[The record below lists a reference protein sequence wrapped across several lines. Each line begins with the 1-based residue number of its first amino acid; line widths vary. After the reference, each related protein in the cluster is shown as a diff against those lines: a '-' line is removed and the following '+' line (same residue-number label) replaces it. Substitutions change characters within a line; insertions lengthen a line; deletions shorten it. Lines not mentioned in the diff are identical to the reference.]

1 MNETIEIRLTQE
13 ELEIF
18 KRIIQKSI
26 LTRISKIGARGGVVA
41 LSGGI
46 DSSLVTVLAHEVIG
60 DDLVAIIMP
69 EEGVS
74 PENDIKDALN
84 LVKSRGIRYR
94 YIKINDA
101 VRWFSSLLPSRDLS
115 DFSTRLTIAN
125 VKPRIRMIINY
136 MFANLE
142 NKIVLGTSNKTE
154 LLLGYG
160 TKFGDMAA
168 DIYPIGDLYK
178 TQVWQLAEY
187 IGIPTEI
194 IRKKPSA
201 GLWKGQTDE
210 EELGHTYY
218 EIDRVL
224 FALVELELSV
234 RETAELLSLSLESV
248 EDIYRRIIR
257 SEHKRKPPTIT
268 RLSKMCL
275 DKDWRYPVE
284 RY

>member
-1 MNETIEIRLTQE
+1 MNQTIDIKLTEE

-26 LTRISKIGARGGVVA
+26 LTRIEKIRAKGGVVA

-46 DSSLVTVLAHEVIG
+46 DSSLVATLAHEVLG
-60 DDLVAIIMP
+60 DKLLAIIMP
-69 EEGVS
+69 EEGIS
-74 PENDIKDALN
+74 PENDIRDALN
-84 LVKSRGIRYR
+84 LVKSRGIKYK

-101 VRWFSSLLPSRDLS
+101 VKWFTEMLPNQDLN
-115 DFSTRLTIAN
+115 DPRTRLTIAN
-125 VKPRIRMIINY
+125 VKPRIRMIVNY
-136 MFANLE
+136 MYANYE
-142 NKIVLGTSNKTE
+142 GKIVLGTSNKTE

-224 FALVELELSV
+224 YALVELELSV
-234 RETAELLSLSLESV
+234 RETSELLNISMDSV

>member
-1 MNETIEIRLTQE
+1 MSEIEIILE
-13 ELEIF
+13 ERELALYAD
-18 KRIIQKSI
+18 IIVNSI
-26 LTRISKIGARGGVVA
+26 RSRVEKVGATGGVVA

-46 DSSLVTVLAHEVIG
+46 DSSLVTLLAHKALGDKVIA
-60 DDLVAIIMP
+60 LIMP
-69 EEGVS
+69 ESGVS
-74 PENDIKDALN
+74 PVSDTEDALN
-84 LVKSRGIRYR
+84 LVEKLGVEYRLIDINGAIDWFKSVFPEG
-94 YIKINDA
+94 NGSEWA
-101 VRWFSSLLPSRDLS
+101 E
-115 DFSTRLTIAN
+115 RLTLAN

-136 MFANLE
+136 IYSNYFNR
-142 NKIVLGTSNKTE
+142 IVIGTSNKTE

-178 TQVWQLAEY
+178 TQVWQLAEFL
-187 IGIPTEI
+187 GIPTEI

-210 EELGHTYY
+210 EELGHTYH

-224 FALVELELSV
+224 FALVEMELSV
-234 RETAELLSLSLESV
+234 RETSELLGIDEEAV
-248 EDIYRRIIR
+248 KDIYNRVIR
-257 SEHKRKPPTIT
+257 SEHKRRPPTIT

>member
-1 MNETIEIRLTQE
+1 MKIELYLKE
-13 ELEIF
+13 KELSLYE
-18 KRIIQKSI
+18 KIIVNSI
-26 LTRISKIGARGGVVA
+26 KVRVEKIQARGGVVA

-46 DSSLVTVLAHEVIG
+46 DSSLVAVLAHRALG
-60 DDLVAIIMP
+60 DNLLCLIMP

-74 PENDIKDALN
+74 PEEDTEHALKIVNKFNIK
-84 LVKSRGIRYR
+84 Y
-94 YIKINDA
+94 KIIPINKA
-101 VRWFSSLLPSRDLS
+101 VEWFSKNFPEGEFKEQAR
-115 DFSTRLTIAN
+115 RMAIAN
-125 VKPRIRMIINY
+125 TKPRIRMILNY
-136 MFANLE
+136 LYANAMGG
-142 NKIVLGTSNKTE
+142 IVIGTSNKTE

-178 TQVWQLAEY
+178 TQVWQLAEHV
-187 IGIPTEI
+187 GIPTEI

-224 FALVELELSV
+224 YALVELELSV
-234 RETAELLSLSLESV
+234 RETSEFLDIDKEAVL
-248 EDIYRRIIR
+248 DIYKRVIS

>member
-1 MNETIEIRLTQE
+1 MNQDIDIRLERE

-26 LTRISKIGARGGVVA
+26 LTRIKKIGAKGGVVA

-46 DSSLVTVLAHEVIG
+46 DSSLVATLAQEVLGEN
-60 DDLVAIIMP
+60 LTAIIMP
-69 EEGVS
+69 EEGIS
-74 PENDIKDALN
+74 PENDIRDALN
-84 LVKSRGIRYR
+84 LVKSRGIKYK
-94 YIKINDA
+94 YITINDA
-101 VRWFSSLLPSRDLS
+101 VEWFTKMLPSQDLN
-115 DFSTRLTIAN
+115 DFRTRLTIAN

-136 MFANLE
+136 MYANYE
-142 NKIVLGTSNKTE
+142 GKIVLGTSNKTE

-218 EIDRVL
+218 EIDKVL
-224 FALVELELSV
+224 YALVELELSV
-234 RETAELLSLSLESV
+234 RETSELLGIDVESV
-248 EDIYRRIIR
+248 EDIYRRIIH

>member
-1 MNETIEIRLTQE
+1 MKIELYLNGKELSLYEKIIVNSIKVRVEKTQ
-13 ELEIF
+13 
-18 KRIIQKSI
+18 
-26 LTRISKIGARGGVVA
+26 ARGGVVA

-46 DSSLVTVLAHEVIG
+46 DSSLVAVLAHKALG
-60 DDLVAIIMP
+60 DNLLCLIMP
-69 EEGVS
+69 EEGIS
-74 PENDIKDALN
+74 PEEDTEHAL
-84 LVKSRGIRYR
+84 
-94 YIKINDA
+94 KIVNKFNINYKIIPINKA
-101 VRWFSSLLPSRDLS
+101 VEWFSKNFPEGEFKEQAR
-115 DFSTRLTIAN
+115 RMAIAN
-125 VKPRIRMIINY
+125 TKPRIRMILNY
-136 MFANLE
+136 LYANAMGG
-142 NKIVLGTSNKTE
+142 IVIGTSNKTE

-178 TQVWQLAEY
+178 TQVWQLAEHV
-187 IGIPTEI
+187 GIPTEI

-224 FALVELELSV
+224 YALVELELSV
-234 RETAELLSLSLESV
+234 RETSEVLGIDEEAVL
-248 EDIYRRIIR
+248 DIYKRVIT

>member
-1 MNETIEIRLTQE
+1 MSEIEIILE
-13 ELEIF
+13 ERELALYAD
-18 KRIIQKSI
+18 IIVNSI
-26 LTRISKIGARGGVVA
+26 RSRVEKVGATGGVVA

-46 DSSLVTVLAHEVIG
+46 DSSLVTLLAHKALGDKVIA
-60 DDLVAIIMP
+60 LIMP
-69 EEGVS
+69 ESGVS
-74 PENDIKDALN
+74 PVSDTEDALN
-84 LVKSRGIRYR
+84 LVEKLGVEYR
-94 YIKINDA
+94 LIDINGA
-101 VRWFSSLLPSRDLS
+101 IGWFKGVFPEGNGNEWAE
-115 DFSTRLTIAN
+115 RLTLAN
-125 VKPRIRMIINY
+125 VKPRVRMIINY
-136 MFANLE
+136 IYSNYFNR
-142 NKIVLGTSNKTE
+142 IVIGTSNKTE

-178 TQVWQLAEY
+178 TQVWQLAEFL
-187 IGIPTEI
+187 GIPTEI

-210 EELGHTYY
+210 EELGHTYH

-224 FALVELELSV
+224 FALVEMELSV
-234 RETAELLSLSLESV
+234 RETSELLGIDEEAV
-248 EDIYRRIIR
+248 TDIYNRVIR
-257 SEHKRKPPTIT
+257 SEHKRRPPTIT

>member
-1 MNETIEIRLTQE
+1 MSEIEIILE
-13 ELEIF
+13 ERELALYAD
-18 KRIIQKSI
+18 IIVNSI
-26 LTRISKIGARGGVVA
+26 RSRVEKVGATGGVVA

-46 DSSLVTVLAHEVIG
+46 DSSLVTLLAHKALGDKVIA
-60 DDLVAIIMP
+60 LIMP
-69 EEGVS
+69 ESGVS
-74 PENDIKDALN
+74 PVSDTEDALN
-84 LVKSRGIRYR
+84 LVEKLGVEYR
-94 YIKINDA
+94 LIDINGA
-101 VRWFSSLLPSRDLS
+101 IGWFKGVFPEGNGNEWAE
-115 DFSTRLTIAN
+115 RLTLAN
-125 VKPRIRMIINY
+125 VKPRVRMIINY
-136 MFANLE
+136 IYSNYFNR
-142 NKIVLGTSNKTE
+142 IVIGTSNKTE

-178 TQVWQLAEY
+178 TQVWQLAEFL
-187 IGIPTEI
+187 GIPTEI

-210 EELGHTYY
+210 EELGHTYH

-224 FALVELELSV
+224 FALVEMELSV
-234 RETAELLSLSLESV
+234 RETSELLGIDEEAV
-248 EDIYRRIIR
+248 KDIYNRVIR
-257 SEHKRKPPTIT
+257 SEHKRRPPTIT

>member
-1 MNETIEIRLTQE
+1 MSEIEIILE
-13 ELEIF
+13 ERELALYAD
-18 KRIIQKSI
+18 IIVNSI
-26 LTRISKIGARGGVVA
+26 RSRVEKVGATGGVVA

-46 DSSLVTVLAHEVIG
+46 DSSLVTLLAHKALGDKVIA
-60 DDLVAIIMP
+60 LIMP
-69 EEGVS
+69 ESGVS
-74 PENDIKDALN
+74 PVSDTEDALN
-84 LVKSRGIRYR
+84 LVEKLGVEYR
-94 YIKINDA
+94 LIDINGA
-101 VRWFSSLLPSRDLS
+101 IGWFKGVFPEGNGNEWAE
-115 DFSTRLTIAN
+115 RLTLAN
-125 VKPRIRMIINY
+125 VKPRVRMIINY
-136 MFANLE
+136 VYSNYFNR
-142 NKIVLGTSNKTE
+142 IVIGTSNKTE

-178 TQVWQLAEY
+178 TQVWQLAEFL
-187 IGIPTEI
+187 GIPTEI

-210 EELGHTYY
+210 EELGHTYH

-224 FALVELELSV
+224 FALVEMELSV
-234 RETAELLSLSLESV
+234 RETSELLGIDEEAV
-248 EDIYRRIIR
+248 KDIYNRVIR
-257 SEHKRKPPTIT
+257 SEHKRRPPTIT

>member
-1 MNETIEIRLTQE
+1 MKIELYLNGK
-13 ELEIF
+13 ELSLYE
-18 KRIIQKSI
+18 KIIVNSI
-26 LTRISKIGARGGVVA
+26 KVRVEKIQARGGVVA

-46 DSSLVTVLAHEVIG
+46 DSSLVAVLAHKALG
-60 DDLVAIIMP
+60 DNLLCLIMP
-69 EEGVS
+69 EEGIS
-74 PENDIKDALN
+74 PEEDTEHAL
-84 LVKSRGIRYR
+84 
-94 YIKINDA
+94 KIVNKFNINYKIIPINKA
-101 VRWFSSLLPSRDLS
+101 VEWFSKNFPEGEFKEQAR
-115 DFSTRLTIAN
+115 RMAIAN
-125 VKPRIRMIINY
+125 TKPRIRMILNY
-136 MFANLE
+136 LYANAMGG
-142 NKIVLGTSNKTE
+142 IVIGTSNKTE

-178 TQVWQLAEY
+178 TQVWQLAEHV
-187 IGIPTEI
+187 GIPTEI

-224 FALVELELSV
+224 YALVELELSV
-234 RETAELLSLSLESV
+234 RETSEVLGIDEEAVL
-248 EDIYRRIIR
+248 DIYKRVIT

>member
-1 MNETIEIRLTQE
+1 MNENIDIRLNDE

-26 LTRISKIGARGGVVA
+26 VTRITKIGARGGVVA

-46 DSSLVTVLAHEVIG
+46 DSSLVAVLAHEVLGENLI
-60 DDLVAIIMP
+60 AIIMP
-69 EEGVS
+69 EEGIS

-84 LVKSRGIRYR
+84 LVKTRGINYK
-94 YIKINDA
+94 YISINDA
-101 VRWFSSLLPSRDLS
+101 VEWFTKMLPSQDLM
-115 DFSTRLTIAN
+115 DFRTKLTIAN

-136 MFANLE
+136 MYANYE
-142 NKIVLGTSNKTE
+142 GKMVLGTSNKTE

-224 FALVELELSV
+224 YALVELELSV
-234 RETAELLSLSLESV
+234 RETSEILGLDIESV

>member
-1 MNETIEIRLTQE
+1 MKIELYLKE
-13 ELEIF
+13 KELSLYE
-18 KRIIQKSI
+18 KIIVNSI
-26 LTRISKIGARGGVVA
+26 KVRVGKIQARGGIVA

-46 DSSLVTVLAHEVIG
+46 DSSLVAVLAHRALG
-60 DDLVAIIMP
+60 GNLLCLIMP

-74 PENDIKDALN
+74 PEEDTEHALKIVNKFNIK
-84 LVKSRGIRYR
+84 Y
-94 YIKINDA
+94 KIIPINKA
-101 VRWFSSLLPSRDLS
+101 VEWFSKNFPKGEFNGQARMMA
-115 DFSTRLTIAN
+115 IAN
-125 VKPRIRMIINY
+125 TKPRIRMILNY
-136 MFANLE
+136 LYANAMGG
-142 NKIVLGTSNKTE
+142 IVIGTSNKTE

-178 TQVWQLAEY
+178 TQVWQLAEHV
-187 IGIPTEI
+187 GIPTEI

-224 FALVELELSV
+224 YALVELELSV
-234 RETAELLSLSLESV
+234 RETSEFLGIDEEAVL
-248 EDIYRRIIR
+248 DIYKRVIS

>member
-1 MNETIEIRLTQE
+1 MNETIEIRLKDE

-18 KRIIQKSI
+18 KKIIQKSI
-26 LTRISKIGARGGVVA
+26 LTRISKIGAKGGVVA

-46 DSSLVTVLAHEVIG
+46 DSSMVAALAHEVLG
-60 DDLVAIIMP
+60 DDLLAIIMP

-74 PENDIKDALN
+74 PENDIRDALN
-84 LVKSRGIRYR
+84 LVESRGIKYK
-94 YIKINDA
+94 YIEINDA
-101 VRWFSSLLPSRDLS
+101 VKWFTSLLPSQDLS
-115 DFSTRLTIAN
+115 DFSTKLTIAN

-136 MFANLE
+136 MFANYE
-142 NKIVLGTSNKTE
+142 GKIVLGTSNKTE

-234 RETAELLSLSLESV
+234 RETAELLNLSVESV

>member
-1 MNETIEIRLTQE
+1 MSEIEIILE
-13 ELEIF
+13 ERELALYAD
-18 KRIIQKSI
+18 IIVNSI
-26 LTRISKIGARGGVVA
+26 RSRVEKVGATGGVVA

-46 DSSLVTVLAHEVIG
+46 DSSLVTLLAHKALGDKVIA
-60 DDLVAIIMP
+60 LIMP
-69 EEGVS
+69 ESGVS
-74 PENDIKDALN
+74 PVSDTEDALN
-84 LVKSRGIRYR
+84 LVKKLGVEYR
-94 YIKINDA
+94 LIDINGA
-101 VRWFSSLLPSRDLS
+101 IGWFKGVFPEGNGNEWAE
-115 DFSTRLTIAN
+115 RLTLAN
-125 VKPRIRMIINY
+125 VKPRVRMIINY
-136 MFANLE
+136 IYSNYFNR
-142 NKIVLGTSNKTE
+142 IVIGTSNKTE

-178 TQVWQLAEY
+178 TQVWQLAEFL
-187 IGIPTEI
+187 GIPTEI

-210 EELGHTYY
+210 EELGHTYH

-224 FALVELELSV
+224 FALVEMELSV
-234 RETAELLSLSLESV
+234 RETSELLGIDEEAV
-248 EDIYRRIIR
+248 KDIYNRVIR
-257 SEHKRKPPTIT
+257 SEHKRRPPTIT

>member
-1 MNETIEIRLTQE
+1 MKIELYLNGK
-13 ELEIF
+13 ELSLYE
-18 KRIIQKSI
+18 KIIVNSI
-26 LTRISKIGARGGVVA
+26 KVRVEKIEARGGVVA

-46 DSSLVTVLAHEVIG
+46 DSSLVAVLAHRALG
-60 DDLVAIIMP
+60 DNLLCLIMP
-69 EEGVS
+69 EKGVS
-74 PENDIKDALN
+74 PEEDTEHALKIVNKFNIK
-84 LVKSRGIRYR
+84 Y
-94 YIKINDA
+94 KIIPINKA
-101 VRWFSSLLPSRDLS
+101 VEWFSKNFPEGEFKEQAR
-115 DFSTRLTIAN
+115 RMAIAN
-125 VKPRIRMIINY
+125 TKPRIRMILNY
-136 MFANLE
+136 LYANAMGG
-142 NKIVLGTSNKTE
+142 IVIGTSNKTE

-178 TQVWQLAEY
+178 TQVWQLAEHV
-187 IGIPTEI
+187 GIPTEI

-224 FALVELELSV
+224 YALVELELSV
-234 RETAELLSLSLESV
+234 RETSEFLGIDEEAVL
-248 EDIYRRIIR
+248 DIYKRVIS

>member
-1 MNETIEIRLTQE
+1 MSEIEIILE
-13 ELEIF
+13 ERELALYAD
-18 KRIIQKSI
+18 IIVNSI
-26 LTRISKIGARGGVVA
+26 RSRVEKVGATGGVVA

-46 DSSLVTVLAHEVIG
+46 DSSLVTLLAHKALGDKVIA
-60 DDLVAIIMP
+60 LIMP
-69 EEGVS
+69 ESGVS
-74 PENDIKDALN
+74 PVSDTEDALN
-84 LVKSRGIRYR
+84 LVKKLGVEYR
-94 YIKINDA
+94 LIDINGAID
-101 VRWFSSLLPSRDLS
+101 WFKGVFPEGNGNEWAE
-115 DFSTRLTIAN
+115 RLTLAN
-125 VKPRIRMIINY
+125 VKPRVRMIINY
-136 MFANLE
+136 IYSNYFNR
-142 NKIVLGTSNKTE
+142 IVIGTSNKTE

-178 TQVWQLAEY
+178 TQVWQLAEFL
-187 IGIPTEI
+187 GIPTEI

-210 EELGHTYY
+210 EELGHTYH

-224 FALVELELSV
+224 FALVEMELSV
-234 RETAELLSLSLESV
+234 RETSELLGIDEEAV
-248 EDIYRRIIR
+248 KDIYNRVIR
-257 SEHKRKPPTIT
+257 SEHKRRPPTIT

>member
-1 MNETIEIRLTQE
+1 MSEIEIILE
-13 ELEIF
+13 ERELALYAD
-18 KRIIQKSI
+18 IIVNSIKS
-26 LTRISKIGARGGVVA
+26 RVEKIGATGGVVA

-46 DSSLVTVLAHEVIG
+46 DSSLVTLLAHKALGDNVIA
-60 DDLVAIIMP
+60 LIMP
-69 EEGVS
+69 ESGVS
-74 PENDIKDALN
+74 PVSDTEDALN
-84 LVKSRGIRYR
+84 LVEKLGVEYRLIDINGAIDWFKSVFPEG
-94 YIKINDA
+94 NGSEWA
-101 VRWFSSLLPSRDLS
+101 E
-115 DFSTRLTIAN
+115 RLTLAN

-136 MFANLE
+136 IYSNYFNR
-142 NKIVLGTSNKTE
+142 IVIGTSNKTE

-178 TQVWQLAEY
+178 TQVWQLAEFL
-187 IGIPTEI
+187 GIPTEI

-210 EELGHTYY
+210 EELGHTYH

-224 FALVELELSV
+224 FALVEMELSV
-234 RETAELLSLSLESV
+234 RETSELLGIDEEAV
-248 EDIYRRIIR
+248 KDIYNRVIR
-257 SEHKRKPPTIT
+257 SEHKRRPPTIT

>member
-1 MNETIEIRLTQE
+1 MNQEIDIRLNQE
-13 ELEIF
+13 ELSIF
-18 KRIIQKSI
+18 KKIIQKSI
-26 LTRISKIGARGGVVA
+26 LTRISKIGANGGVVA

-46 DSSLVTVLAHEVIG
+46 DSSLVVALAHEVLG
-60 DDLVAIIMP
+60 DDLTAIIMP
-69 EEGVS
+69 EEGIS
-74 PENDIKDALN
+74 PENDIEDALN
-84 LVKSRGIRYR
+84 LVRSRGINYR
-94 YIKINDA
+94 YISINEA
-101 VRWFSSLLPSRDLS
+101 VKWFTKMLPSQDLN
-115 DFSTRLTIAN
+115 DFRTKLTIAN

-136 MFANLE
+136 MYANYE
-142 NKIVLGTSNKTE
+142 GKIVLGTSNKTE

-224 FALVELELSV
+224 YALVELELSV
-234 RETAELLSLSLESV
+234 RETSEILGLDIESV